1 VNDPIESDRKCSPNS
16 AEAGPEVGSE
26 AGAGAS
32 TEVGTRR
39 PGASRSLAQVLI
51 LAGYL
56 AGAIAVTGHLWPD
69 PAGRIV
75 AGNPHDA
82 DLFAWYLR
90 YAATSVAHGQLPAL
104 ITSRLNAP
112 QGVSVLW
119 NTSLLLPG
127 ILLAPVTLL
136 AGPQVSLTVLMTA
149 GFAGSAAAM
158 MAVLKRWQLSLGAAA
173 LAGAIYGFSPALV
186 QSGIGHYNLQFA
198 VLPPLI
204 VDAGLRLFIVPAGPG
219 QTTAAGRRQSIG
231 AGVWLGVLAAA
242 QFFIAEEMLAL
253 SALAGIIL
261 ALCLA
266 VLRPATVF
274 RQLRDLRWLAGTAAA
289 AVVTLLILGVALL
302 TQFAGPLTQHGS
314 PFLIGYFKND
324 LTVFV
329 DPSGYVLWHTAAS
342 AAAAAALPGG
352 ASEQL
357 GYLGWPMIVVLAVGF
372 VVGWR
377 DRRIPAFALTVL
389 ALDLLSLGAHPQVA
403 GMTDQHLTL
412 PWQWLADLPVLA
424 LALPERLSILAD
436 GVAAVLIALLFDW
449 SVRAARAAWPGRS
462 ATVRLAAVRA
472 AIVLVA
478 VLPLVPAPLPAVA
491 ASRTP
496 ADFSAALASLRLASG
511 ATVLVVPVPDP
522 TLTDPMRWQ
531 AATGADI
538 SLIGGYFIG
547 PAWNGLAYVG
557 GNGPRPTATYLDA
570 LWLASPAGRRAEP
583 DAAPSPPPGRPP
595 LATVRSDLAYWK
607 PAAVLA
613 DTTAGTALGRY
624 LTSILGTPTVQAG
637 QVMAWRLP
645 SAPG

>member
-1 VNDPIESDRKCSPNS
+1 MNDPIESDLLGSS
-16 AEAGPEVGSE
+16 SDAEVGQ
-26 AGAGAS
+26 ARPVRS
-32 TEVGTRR
+32 T
-39 PGASRSLAQVLI
+39 SRAAVLAQALV

-56 AGAIAVTGHLWPD
+56 AGAIAVTWHLWAD

-90 YAATSVAHGQLPAL
+90 YTATSLSHGQLPAL
-104 ITSRLNAP
+104 VTSRLNAP

-119 NTSLLLPG
+119 NTSVLLPG
-127 ILLAPVTLL
+127 ILLAPVTVL

-149 GFAGSAAAM
+149 GFAGSAATM
-158 MAVLKRWQLSLGAAA
+158 MAVLRRWRVSLGAAA

-204 VDAGLRLFIVPAGPG
+204 VDAGLRLFFVPAGPG
-219 QTTAAGRRQSIG
+219 QTAPASRRQSIG
-231 AGVWLGVLAAA
+231 AGSWLGLLAAA

-253 SALAGIIL
+253 TALTGIIL

-266 VLRPATVF
+266 VLRPASV
-274 RQLRDLRWLAGTAAA
+274 LRSLANLRWLAGTAAA
-289 AVVTLLILGVALL
+289 TVVTLLITGIALL
-302 TQFAGPLTQHGS
+302 TQFAGPLTQRGS
-314 PFLIGYFKND
+314 PFLLDYFKND
-324 LTVFV
+324 LTVFA
-329 DPSGYVLWHTAAS
+329 DPSSFVLWHTASS

-352 ASEQL
+352 GPEQL
-357 GYLGWPMIVVLAVGF
+357 GYLGWPMIVVLAAGLAA
-372 VVGWR
+372 GWR
-377 DRRIPAFALTVL
+377 DRRIPAFALAVL
-389 ALDLLSLGAHPQVA
+389 ALDLLSLGAHPEVE
-403 GMTDQHLTL
+403 GVTSQHLTL
-412 PWQWLADLPVLA
+412 PWQWLAALPVLGF
-424 LALPERLSILAD
+424 ALPDRLSILAD
-436 GVAAVLIALLFDW
+436 GVAAVLLALLLDW
-449 SVRAARAAWPGRS
+449 SARAARAAWSGR
-462 ATVRLAAVRA
+462 RAAVRVA
-472 AIVLVA
+472 VVRTAVVLVA

-491 ASRTP
+491 ASRPP
-496 ADFSAALASLRLASG
+496 ARWSAALTSLRLAHG
-511 ATVLVVPVPDP
+511 ATVLVVPVPEP
-522 TLTDPMRWQ
+522 TLTVPMRWQ

-570 LWLASPAGRRAEP
+570 LWLASPAGRRADP
-583 DAAPSPPPGRPP
+583 GAAPVPPPVRPP
-595 LATVRSDLAYWK
+595 LATVRGDLAYWR

-613 DTTAGTALGRY
+613 DTTAGTALGQY
-624 LTSILGTPTVQAG
+624 LISILGTPAVEDG